1 MSNLSDADI
10 RAAQKR
16 RSIATAV
23 ALISFAVIIFVI
35 TLVKLQGHA
44 VNKPF

>member
-16 RSIATAV
+16 RSIATAL
-23 ALISFAVIIFVI
+23 ALISFAAIIFVI

-44 VNKPF
+44 INKPF

>member
-16 RSIATAV
+16 RSIATAI
-23 ALISFAVIIFVI
+23 ALVTFAAIIFVI
-35 TLVKLQGHA
+35 TVVKLQGHA
-44 VNKPF
+44 LNKPI